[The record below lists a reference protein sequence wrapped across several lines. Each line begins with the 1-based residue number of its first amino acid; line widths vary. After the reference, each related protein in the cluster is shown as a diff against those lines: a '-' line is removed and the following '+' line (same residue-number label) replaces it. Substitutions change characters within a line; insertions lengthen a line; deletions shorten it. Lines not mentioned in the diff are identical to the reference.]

1 MRPMASNGMA
11 SSPSSFPPNFLLPMQ
26 QTPQDHDPHEH
37 HHLPPPLHPHHNPF
51 LPSQCPSLQDFRGM
65 APMLGKRPMYGG
77 DEVNGCGGWGANE
90 DELSDDGSQAGEK
103 KRRLNVEQVRTLEKN
118 FELGNK
124 LEPERKLQLARA
136 LGLQPRQVAIWFQN
150 RRARWKTKQLEKD
163 YDALKR
169 QLDAVKADNDAL
181 LSHNKKL
188 QAEILALKGRD
199 AGSELINL
207 NKETEA
213 SCSNRSENSSEIN
226 LDISRTPP
234 SDGPMDPLPHQH
246 ASGGGGGM
254 IPFYPSVGR
263 PAGVDIDQLLHN
275 SSAPKIEEHGN
286 GGIQAAETAGFGN
299 LLCGVDEPPPFWP
312 WADHQHFH

>member
-1 MRPMASNGMA
+1 
-11 SSPSSFPPNFLLPMQ
+11 
-26 QTPQDHDPHEH
+26 
-37 HHLPPPLHPHHNPF
+37 
-51 LPSQCPSLQDFRGM
+51 
-65 APMLGKRPMYGG
+65 MYGG
-77 DEVNGCGGWGANE
+77 ADVVVGGEEVNGCGGGANE

-188 QAEILALKGRD
+188 QAEVCAYNSITNHLIVISLLA
-199 AGSELINL
+199 
-207 NKETEA
+207 A
-213 SCSNRSENSSEIN
+213 SDPRRPA
-226 LDISRTPP
+226 LPP
-234 SDGPMDPLPHQH
+234 SR
-246 ASGGGGGM
+246 
-254 IPFYPSVGR
+254 I
-263 PAGVDIDQLLHN
+263 
-275 SSAPKIEEHGN
+275 
-286 GGIQAAETAGFGN
+286 
-299 LLCGVDEPPPFWP
+299 
-312 WADHQHFH
+312 